1 MLDPEGQTI
10 GSALENLGYDEVERV
25 RAGRLVRLRL
35 SASNAAAARERV
47 VKMCEELIANP
58 VIEDYEVRVEPDGAG
73 DGPAGGDGAGGDGPD
88 GDGPAGAVSAGDDP
102 AGAGDP

>member
-10 GSALENLGYDEVERV
+10 GSALENLGYDEVDRV

-35 SASNAAAARERV
+35 SAEDAAAARDRV

-58 VIEDYEVRVEPDGAG
+58 VIEDYDVRVEPDGAG
-73 DGPAGGDGAGGDGPD
+73 GA
-88 GDGPAGAVSAGDDP
+88 AGDDP
-102 AGAGDP
+102 AGGGDP

>member
-35 SASNAAAARERV
+35 SARDAAAARERV

-58 VIEDYEVRVEPDGAG
+58 VIEDYDVRVAPDGAG
-73 DGPAGGDGAGGDGPD
+73 DGTD
-88 GDGPAGAVSAGDDP
+88 GDDP
-102 AGAGDP
+102 AGEDGAGDDPDGAGDP